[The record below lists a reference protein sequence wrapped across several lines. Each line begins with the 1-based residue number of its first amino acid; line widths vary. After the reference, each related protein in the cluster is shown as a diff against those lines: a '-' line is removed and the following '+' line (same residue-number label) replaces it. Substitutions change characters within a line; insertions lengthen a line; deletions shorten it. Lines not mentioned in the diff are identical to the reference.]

1 MLLLTSQLGN
11 NNSAFESLVPL
22 FLRVLTLDPSSGSSE
37 KMTPKAI
44 PQLCLPVPQHNRV
57 QLSAGT
63 TFPIAGLLG
72 SIGKNTRPVHRVA
85 CGWAACPGT
94 F

>member
-44 PQLCLPVPQHNRV
+44 PQLCLPVPQHNGV

-72 SIGKNTRPVHRVA
+72 SIGKDTRPVHRVA